1 MTDKQICETP
11 LALEG
16 LGLKKCLARLRRR
29 RASLTQLIDSLDSY
43 AQKGCQESDL
53 NYARHY
59 YDLAGRL
66 PD

>member
-11 LALEG
+11 LSLEG
-16 LGLKKCLARLRRR
+16 LGLKKCLARLRQR

-43 AQKGCQESDL
+43 ARKGCQESDL
-53 NYARHY
+53 SYARHY
-59 YDLAGRL
+59 HDLAGRL